1 MLLKKMLYLNV
12 QIKNTPFFH
21 WSKKDMERPETIISL
36 INKWRPHQIKQREMT
51 ICREIRHSV
60 LHYIAQD

>member
-1 MLLKKMLYLNV
+1 
-12 QIKNTPFFH
+12 
-21 WSKKDMERPETIISL
+21 MERPETIISL